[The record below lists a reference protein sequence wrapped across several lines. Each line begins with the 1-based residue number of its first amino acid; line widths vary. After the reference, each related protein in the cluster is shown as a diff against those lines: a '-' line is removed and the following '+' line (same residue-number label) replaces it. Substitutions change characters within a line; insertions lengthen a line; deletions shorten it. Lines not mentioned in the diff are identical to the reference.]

1 VYGDTY
7 SIEYFKALVCGERLP
22 NDEDGDDEDGDEGGD
37 DYSIAAKCYFRNY
50 QRFAE
55 DKLKII
61 PPEANLQIAEFE
73 WNGVPYCKMIG
84 EEEDANGVEDV
95 GVPCECSDPEIM
107 KNMYNKDVCE
117 EAKILAAN
125 PDEGMNQAG
134 LDNFESLVCEVPE
147 NQESGIQTNFLSFG
161 IILLCTLFKF

>member
-1 VYGDTY
+1 LLPRKFISYIEKLFKGVCNDAQEGDVYGDTY

-61 PPEANLQIAEFE
+61 PPEANLQIAEVE
-73 WNGVPYCKMIG
+73 WNGVPYCVMIDEG
-84 EEEDANGVEDV
+84 EVADEHSVEETGI
-95 GVPCECSDPEIM
+95 PCGCSDPEIM
-107 KNMYNKDVCE
+107 KN
-117 EAKILAAN
+117 
-125 PDEGMNQAG
+125 
-134 LDNFESLVCEVPE
+134 
-147 NQESGIQTNFLSFG
+147 IQQRRMRRS
-161 IILLCTLFKF
+161 